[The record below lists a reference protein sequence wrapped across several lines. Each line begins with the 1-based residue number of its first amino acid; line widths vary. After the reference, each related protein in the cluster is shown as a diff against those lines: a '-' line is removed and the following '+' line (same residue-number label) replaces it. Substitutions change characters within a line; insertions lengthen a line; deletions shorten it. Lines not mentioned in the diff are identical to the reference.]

1 MMQKRPEK
9 QLLSG
14 AAEAQ
19 DAPGSDGETGQ
30 EAQDKDE
37 FVREQCRRVLES
49 RARLTRHKCEA
60 ASIINSADSNVAE
73 WPVTAARSISG
84 KECRY
89 RRLLRHMRAKHPG
102 RDEPLRPQPRA
113 KPKRKGMR
121 TEALAQGEWS
131 GPLESAGG
139 GDVNA
144 ERPRKRRRVGCHTEW
159 KEGRDHVRRQ
169 VRRRAKA
176 VVRAC
181 LAHARASQARCDSEA
196 EDEGRHGSGDTS
208 PATIAP
214 VPKLPSEAR
223 ARAVPR
229 NAPAGEARATETGS
243 QVQLAEGEVRGVCG
257 APPGVPKLARTKEEA
272 RT

>member
-19 DAPGSDGETGQ
+19 DAPGSDGEAGQ
-30 EAQDKDE
+30 EAQGKDE
-37 FVREQCRRVLES
+37 FVREQCHRVLES
-49 RARLTRHKCEA
+49 RAWLNRHKCEA
-60 ASIINSADSNVAE
+60 ASNINSADSNVAE

-89 RRLLRHMRAKHPG
+89 RRLLRHMLAKRPG
-102 RDEPLRPQPRA
+102 RDESLRPQPRA
-113 KPKRKGMR
+113 KPKRKEMR
-121 TEALAQGEWS
+121 TEARAQGEWS
-131 GPLESAGG
+131 GPLESTGDGG
-139 GDVNA
+139 VNG

-159 KEGRDHVRRQ
+159 KEGRDHVRR
-169 VRRRAKA
+169 RAKA

-181 LAHARASQARCDSEA
+181 LAHARASQARYDSEA
-196 EDEGRHGSGDTS
+196 EDEGRHGSCDTS

-214 VPKLPSEAR
+214 VPMPQSEAR

-229 NAPAGEARATETGS
+229 NAPAGAARATETGS
-243 QVQLAEGEVRGVCG
+243 
-257 APPGVPKLARTKEEA
+257 
-272 RT
+272 